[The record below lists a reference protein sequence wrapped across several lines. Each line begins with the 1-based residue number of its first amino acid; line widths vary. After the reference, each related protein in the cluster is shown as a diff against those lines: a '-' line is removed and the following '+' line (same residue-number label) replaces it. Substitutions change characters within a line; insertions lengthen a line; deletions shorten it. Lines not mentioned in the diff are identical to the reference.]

1 MQWDFSH
8 ANYIPRQSCLP
19 SLFGCGRD
27 RKYWKMIEKANV
39 SVARE
44 LDLIKFIQRQRLTT
58 FTTLCSFNGRQKFIA
73 DKMSTKLI
81 RESSDL
87 NEGTEDDFE
96 LDQENV
102 QDIE

>member
-1 MQWDFSH
+1 
-8 ANYIPRQSCLP
+8 
-19 SLFGCGRD
+19 
-27 RKYWKMIEKANV
+27 MIEKANV